1 MFIEEK
7 TELKKI
13 GLGVIIVLVI
23 AVLTVPRLLKTEKPT
38 EEQAEAAVLRPVEI
52 SKAMRGEIRSE
63 LQLSGT
69 IKAQSRV
76 SVFPKIAG
84 RLIALPVEEGDTV
97 QKGDAL
103 ATVEHEEL
111 ELAVQQAEAT
121 LASADTAYSQAKQLA
136 EVRVRSQIA
145 QAESQ
150 LSAAMISLEQVKDLS
165 EIRAVTQIEQA
176 EAGLQSLVANRE
188 KIKNGARAEDRR
200 QAEAGLNQAVA
211 TLANAE
217 SNHTRME
224 QLFQNGAISQQSLE
238 SAKTQLDVALAQHK
252 IAVEQLQ
259 LIDNGARVEDIQAME
274 AQVEQASAS
283 LRLARV
289 QAETRSWEKDIALAH
304 SQVQTAQAA
313 LTAAQALQTA
323 KSWEAEIT
331 TAKTARTQAQ
341 VALKLAKKRLKDATI
356 YAPISGV
363 ISQRNLDFGGMAV
376 PTAPLFEIVNI
387 DTVKATVDV
396 IESQLGQLTLNQQAS
411 IEIDGIAEPLTG
423 TVAFMSPTLQAARRT
438 ATVEFHIDNAAGILK
453 PGMFANVTVPIEVH
467 TDAILIPRATL
478 LEDAATKQQEVFVV
492 ENGVSQRRTVQIG
505 LLREG
510 QVEVLS
516 GLTEGEAVVT
526 AGQHSLK
533 SGESVT
539 VVNR

>member
-1 MFIEEK
+1 M
-7 TELKKI
+7 KKI
-13 GLGVIIVLVI
+13 GLGVIILVVI
-23 AVLTVPRLLKTEKPT
+23 AVLTVPRLLKTDNPT
-38 EEQAEAAVLRPVEI
+38 EEQAEAAVLKPVEI
-52 SKAMRGEIRSE
+52 SKATRGEIRAE

-69 IKAQSRV
+69 IEAASRV

-84 RLIALPVEEGDTV
+84 RIIALPVDEGDTV
-97 QKGDAL
+97 QKRDIL

-111 ELAVQQAEAT
+111 ALAVQQAEAT
-121 LASADTAYSQAKQLA
+121 LESARTAYSQTKQLA

-150 LSAAMISLEQVKDLS
+150 LSAALISLEQVKAIA
-165 EIRAVTQIEQA
+165 EIRAVTQLEQA
-176 EAGLQSLVANRE
+176 EAGLHALVANLE

-200 QAEAGLNQAVA
+200 QAENNMLSFAAN
-211 TLANAE
+211 LANAE
-217 SNHTRME
+217 SNYARME

-238 SAKTQLDVALAQHK
+238 STKTQLDVALAQHK

-259 LIDNGARVEDIQAME
+259 LIDNGARVEDIRAME
-274 AQVEQASAS
+274 AQVEQALAS
-283 LRLARV
+283 LRLARA
-289 QAETRSWEKDIALAH
+289 QADTRSWEKDIALAD

-313 LTAAQALQTA
+313 LTSAQALETS

-331 TAKTARTQAQ
+331 SAKTARTQAQ
-341 VALKLAKKRLKDATI
+341 VALKLAQKRLNDATI
-356 YAPISGV
+356 YAPISGI

-376 PTAPLFEIVNI
+376 PTAPLFEIVNV

-396 IESQLGQLTLNQQAS
+396 IESQLSQLALNQLAS
-411 IEIDGIAEPLTG
+411 IAIDGIAAPLSG
-423 TVAFMSPTLQAARRT
+423 TVAFISPTLQAARRT

-467 TDAILIPRATL
+467 ADAILIPRAAL
-478 LEDAATKQQEVFVV
+478 IEDAATKQQEVFVV
-492 ENGVSQRRTVQIG
+492 ENGVSHLRAVQIG

-516 GLTEGEAVVT
+516 GLAEGEAVVV

-533 SGESVT
+533 SGERVT
-539 VVNR
+539 VVNRISVVR